1 MTPHNVGVPLATPFR
16 DDAGMSIEDNKTL
29 VRGFIDALFTDGD
42 LSATDT
48 FLAPSFVNHDPP
60 VGVTPDAE
68 GMRTA
73 GAMFR
78 AAFPDWHSELH
89 ALIAEDDIVVERFTA
104 SGTQQGELMGVA
116 PTGKHIELQGIN
128 IFRVRDGQITE
139 RWGRLDELALLQ
151 QLGLV
156 G

>member
-1 MTPHNVGVPLATPFR
+1 
-16 DDAGMSIEDNKTL
+16 MSIEDNKTL
-29 VRGFIDALFTDGD
+29 VRDFIDALFTDGD

-68 GMRTA
+68 GMRMA
-73 GAMFR
+73 GSMFR

-128 IFRVRDGQITE
+128 IFRVRDGRITE

-151 QLGLV
+151 QLGLA

>member
-1 MTPHNVGVPLATPFR
+1 MT
-16 DDAGMSIEDNKTL
+16 IEDNKTL

>member
-1 MTPHNVGVPLATPFR
+1 
-16 DDAGMSIEDNKTL
+16 MSIEDNKTL

-60 VGVTPDAE
+60 VGVSPDAE
-68 GMRTA
+68 GMRMA
-73 GAMFR
+73 GSMFR
-78 AAFPDWHSELH
+78 KAFPDWHSELH

-104 SGTQQGELMGVA
+104 SGTQQGELMGVP

-151 QLGLV
+151 QLGLA